1 MRKQRL
7 IAGLNNSQKIRFI
20 IDGFGMYCK
29 VSDIENFS
37 TSSHRVAVISALQH
51 LQCSRDLAKSC
62 GKKEIPV
69 GYGTRSNFQGVDHD
83 VQVNIV

>member
-1 MRKQRL
+1 MRHVS
-7 IAGLNNSQKIRFI
+7 GFSNSTRIRFI

>member
-1 MRKQRL
+1 
-7 IAGLNNSQKIRFI
+7 
-20 IDGFGMYCK
+20 
-29 VSDIENFS
+29 
-37 TSSHRVAVISALQH
+37 LQH

-83 VQVNIV
+83 VQVNLI